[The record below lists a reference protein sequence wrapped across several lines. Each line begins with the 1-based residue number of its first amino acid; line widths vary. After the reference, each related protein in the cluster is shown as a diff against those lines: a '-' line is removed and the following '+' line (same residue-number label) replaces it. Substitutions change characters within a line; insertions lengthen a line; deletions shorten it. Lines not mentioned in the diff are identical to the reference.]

1 MGEGSAGRTQ
11 EDPSGLPL
19 LCELG
24 GEPQELVRRDCGK
37 LRVGRLEGV
46 RCGQAQPYA
55 GLTLRLH
62 RQ

>member
-1 MGEGSAGRTQ
+1 MGEGLAGRTQ
-11 EDPSGLPL
+11 EAPSGLPL

-24 GEPQELVRRDCGK
+24 GQLQELV
-37 LRVGRLEGV
+37 RVGRLEGV